1 MGTEA
6 ERGKRIGELA
16 VALCGSKASFARSM
30 DITPQN
36 LNHWVS
42 RGASDSILQY
52 ILLKHPNVNKEWL
65 YEGVGKMITNC
76 RINKPVTID
85 VTNTVRVANGEIAR
99 SRLIGE
105 RIKFASENLAP
116 TKTAFADKLGE
127 SPKTLN
133 SWIVRGTNK
142 RNLERILAA
151 YPVINR
157 EWLFSGYGLPFNDN
171 PEPEETPTTEES
183 PSISSVVTHQ
193 QKIDES
199 IDMGT
204 ASQSMVASQPMAGE
218 AITQTIQML
227 SSAISSLTAQLSDKD
242 RIIIQKLEEIASKDE
257 RIRQLEKML
266 NEQNNSKP

>member
-1 MGTEA
+1 MNENV

-16 VALCGSKASFARSM
+16 VALYGSKRKFADAM
-30 DITPQN
+30 NITPQN
-36 LNHWVS
+36 LNHWVT
-42 RGASDSILQY
+42 RGVKDSIIEY
-52 ILLKHPNVNKEWL
+52 ILLKNPKVNRNWIYNGTGDMININVKTD
-65 YEGVGKMITNC
+65 I
-76 RINKPVTID
+76 PQID
-85 VTNTVRVANGEIAR
+85 VLRELPRAR
-99 SRLIGE
+99 QIGE
-105 RIKFASENLAP
+105 RIKYASEHLEP
-116 TKTAFADKLGE
+116 TKTAFAAKLKI
-127 SPKTLN
+127 SPNVLN

-142 RNLERILAA
+142 RNLELMLAT

-193 QKIDES
+193 QKIDEG

-218 AITQTIQML
+218 AITQSIQML

>member
-1 MGTEA
+1 MHLLLNMDENVEKG
-6 ERGKRIGELA
+6 RRIGALA
-16 VALCGSKASFARSM
+16 VALCGTKRAFAKGL

-36 LNHWVS
+36 LNHWISKGV
-42 RGASDSILQY
+42 SDSIIEYVLIRYPQ
-52 ILLKHPNVNKEWL
+52 VNKEWL
-65 YEGVGKMITNC
+65 YEGKGNMINVC
-76 RINKPVTID
+76 RMGNVEIEGID
-85 VTNTVRVANGEIAR
+85 NMPRQKQ
-99 SRLIGE
+99 IGA
-105 RIKFASENLAP
+105 RIKYVSENLAP
-116 TKTAFADKLGE
+116 TKTAFAEKFGE
-127 SPKTLN
+127 SPKVLN
-133 SWIVRGTNK
+133 AWIVRGANK

-151 YPVINR
+151 YPIINR

-171 PEPEETPTTEES
+171 PEPEEAPTTEES

-266 NEQNNSKP
+266 NEQNNPKP